1 MVTAGIE
8 IKALLN
14 DNQPLT
20 DEQFNQLVTEVR
32 RDAVLAEQF
41 RTYLE
46 STLKSKSNAIAG
58 DGALAMKAAQGLY
71 ALCDFAPSLSWA
83 EKAGNGKSAC
93 LLKARILRKM
103 KDFAGA
109 IRFFEQAENKGH
121 DNFDTAMNI
130 ADCQRRLGQLDQ
142 AKQKLDQW
150 ASKGDIRA
158 EYHFQRGRLD
168 DAMGRHEESI
178 DEYEKAIALD
188 PNHIEALFCL
198 AYALDLYGQ
207 EEQAISYYERCLS
220 GGSCHISACLN
231 LAVLYEDKGQYDK
244 AERYVQRVLYAHP
257 THERARMFL
266 KDIQASRVMYYD
278 EDQER
283 RVDQRNQVL
292 QIPIS
297 DFELSVRS
305 RNCLKKMNIRTL
317 GDLLKV
323 TESELLAY
331 KNFGETSLQEIKAI
345 LNSKNLRLG
354 QLLEDRNHTFRNP
367 LEEEPKVNDEQ
378 MATPV
383 GELELSVRS
392 RKGLQRLNILTLG
405 DLVNCTE
412 AELLGCKNFGMMSLN
427 EIKQCLKERGLSLR
441 KLDD

>member
-1 MVTAGIE
+1 MVTAGIDA
-8 IKALLN
+8 KALLN
-14 DNQPLT
+14 DNQPLA
-20 DEQFNQLVTEVR
+20 DDQFAQFVTEVR
-32 RDAVLAEQF
+32 RDAVLEEQF
-41 RTYLE
+41 RVYLE
-46 STLKSKSNAIAG
+46 STLKSKSSAIGGDAG
-58 DGALAMKAAQGLY
+58 LAMKAAQGLY
-71 ALCDFAPSLSWA
+71 ALCEYAQSLEWL
-83 EKAGNGKSAC
+83 EKAGNGKAQS
-93 LLKARILRKM
+93 LLKARALRRGKHY
-103 KDFAGA
+103 AGA
-109 IRFFEQAENKGH
+109 IKAFEQAESKGH
-121 DNFDTAMNI
+121 DSFDAAMNI
-130 ADCQRRLGQLDQ
+130 ADCLRRQGELDQ

-150 ASKGDIRA
+150 AAKGDIRA
-158 EYHFQRGRLD
+158 EYHFQRGRLN
-168 DAMGRHEESI
+168 DAMGLHEESI

-188 PNHIEALFCL
+188 PNHTEAMFCL

-207 EEQAISYYERCLS
+207 EEQAIGYYERCMA
-220 GGSCHISACLN
+220 GGSCHVSACLN
-231 LAVLYEDKGQYDK
+231 LAVLYEDKGLHDK

-331 KNFGETSLQEIKAI
+331 KNFGETSLQEIKVI

-354 QLLEDRNHTFRNP
+354 QLLEDRNHTFRSP
-367 LEEEPKVNDEQ
+367 LEEEPKVDDEQ

-383 GELELSVRS
+383 AELELSVRS

-441 KLDD
+441 KLDA